1 MQLVAAA
8 SIVIAAALRLVIGD
22 DLDLLTRDV
31 AGAVAAVAGVAYAW
45 NRLR

>member
-8 SIVIAAALRLVIGD
+8 SIAIAAALRLVIGD
-22 DLDLLTRDV
+22 DLDLITRDV